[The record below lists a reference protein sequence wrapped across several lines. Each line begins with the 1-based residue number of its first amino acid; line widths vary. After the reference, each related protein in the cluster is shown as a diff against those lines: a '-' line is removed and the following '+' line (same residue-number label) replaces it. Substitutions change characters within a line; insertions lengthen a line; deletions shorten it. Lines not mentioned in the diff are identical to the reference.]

1 VSAEVLAEKLKFQL
15 QSANR
20 DVDTAVDADNNE
32 DLPLLVDVRDAIES
46 DLKVV
51 TDYIEV
57 SKRLKLY

>member
-1 VSAEVLAEKLKFQL
+1 MSAEVLAEKLKFQL